1 MIDLFTG
8 ETRQIAVLGAHCD
21 DIALGMGGTLLTLAR
36 ANPGMSVHALVLT
49 GARTERED
57 EELSALPA
65 FCPGA
70 SVSVSVLDLPDTRV
84 QAHWGRTKNAVRRFR
99 EGCEPD
105 IVFAPHRRDA
115 HPDHRTLAE
124 LIPGEFRDHLVMGYE
139 ILKCDVDTPAPTVF
153 HPLDDATAHDKVRL
167 LEKHYPS
174 QAFRDWWDEMAFLS
188 MMRLRGVQCRHTY
201 AEAFVVEKAAVLF
214 GAPKEQRAGCSTAV
228 PAGYR
233 VSH

>member
-36 ANPGMSVHALVLT
+36 ANPGLSVHALVLT
-49 GARTERED
+49 GAGTERED

-70 SVSVSVLDLPDTRV
+70 SISVSVLDLPDTRV
-84 QAHWGRTKNAVRRFR
+84 QAHWDRTKNAVRTFR
-99 EGCEPD
+99 AGCEPD
-105 IVFAPHRRDA
+105 IVFAPQRRDA

-139 ILKCDVDTPAPTVF
+139 IVKCDVDTPAPTVF
-153 HPLDDATAHDKVRL
+153 HTLDDATVHDKVRL

-188 MMRLRGVQCRHTY
+188 ILRLRGVQCRGRY
-201 AEAFVVEKAAVLF
+201 AEAFVVEKAAVRF
-214 GAPKEQRAGCSTAV
+214 GAPKARRVGCTT
-228 PAGYR
+228 PALADYR